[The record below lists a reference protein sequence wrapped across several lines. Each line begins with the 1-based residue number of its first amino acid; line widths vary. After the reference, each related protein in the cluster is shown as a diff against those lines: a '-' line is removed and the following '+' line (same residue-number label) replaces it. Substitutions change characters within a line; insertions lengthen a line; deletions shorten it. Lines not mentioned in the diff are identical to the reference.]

1 MSSFGISGTNAHII
15 LEQAPEVEPADVAG
29 ASSLPVVPWVVSA
42 KTSEALVAQVER
54 LSEFA
59 ADRNPVDVGFSLVT
73 SRAVLD
79 HRAVLIGDRTVS
91 GAVT

>member
-1 MSSFGISGTNAHII
+1 VI

-42 KTSEALVAQVER
+42 RSEAGLSAQVKR
-54 LSEFA
+54 LSAFA

-73 SRAVLD
+73 TRALMNYRAV
-79 HRAVLIGDRTVS
+79 VVG
-91 GAVT
+91 